1 MAANVSTVYSLTE
14 LATYVM
20 NVNMFPLFY
29 GAHFVLASRIVRED
43 SKDLG
48 PKFKQNHPFASWFC
62 TVIAG
67 LSGVFVANF
76 LFSHPLIDILK
87 EHGLIIYITLIWYLM
102 NYSPFDIVYK
112 VMNLYSIVL
121 IAAVLQE
128 FLRVRFIYL
137 GLQQAAR
144 VYPDA
149 YIIMLIGGTIKG
161 NGYGF
166 IKIVERL
173 IRGKWS
179 PNTNEILHVTHF
191 AKSAMYASL
200 AFLLHNTKVIQ
211 VPIEL
216 LYLGIIIVFVVLR
229 ILIIVGGIADPLELL
244 EKPVC
249 LLLFGSGAVDTG
261 KEKKEKKENEEKEKK
276 MK

>member
-1 MAANVSTVYSLTE
+1 MAANVSTDFTLTE
-14 LATYVM
+14 LANYVM

-29 GAHFVLASRIVRED
+29 GAHFLLACRIVRED

-48 PKFKQNHPFASWFC
+48 PKFQQNHPFATWFC

-76 LFSHPLIDILK
+76 LFANPLIDILK
-87 EHGLIIYITLIWYLM
+87 EHGLIMYITLLWYLM

-112 VMNLYSIVL
+112 VMNLYPMVL
-121 IAAVLQE
+121 IASVLQE

-137 GLQQAAR
+137 GLQQAAK
-144 VYPDA
+144 VYPGA
-149 YIIMLIGGTIKG
+149 YIIMLIGGAIKG

-166 IKIVERL
+166 IRIVERL

-179 PNTNEILHVTHF
+179 PQTNEILHVSHF
-191 AKSAMYASL
+191 AKSAVYASL
-200 AFLLHNTKVIQ
+200 VFLLHNTKVIQ
-211 VPIEL
+211 LPIEL
-216 LYLGIIIVFVVLR
+216 LYLGIIVVFVVLR
-229 ILIIVGGIADPLELL
+229 LLIIIGGIADPLKLL
-244 EKPVC
+244 EQPIC
-249 LLLFGSGAVDTG
+249 LLLFGSGAVERR
-261 KEKKEKKENEEKEKK
+261 EKKDNEEKEKK